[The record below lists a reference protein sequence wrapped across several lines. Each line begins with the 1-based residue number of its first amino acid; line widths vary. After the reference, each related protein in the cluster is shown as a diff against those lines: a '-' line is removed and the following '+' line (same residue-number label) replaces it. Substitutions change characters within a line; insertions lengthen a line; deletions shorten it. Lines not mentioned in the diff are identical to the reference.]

1 MRSESTQWLD
11 SIDRIQRERQ
21 GRTLVFTNGV
31 FDLLHAGH
39 VTYLEQARGL
49 GDLLVVALNT
59 DDSVRRLGKGPER
72 PLNPLADR
80 ARVIG
85 ALRCVDFVVS
95 FDEDDP
101 TQILAHIQPDI
112 HVKGGDYDPE
122 TMPETP
128 TVRSYGGRVIILPLL
143 AGRSTTRLVKA
154 MRHEDP
160 SA

>member
-1 MRSESTQWLD
+1 MRSESTFWLD
-11 SIDRIQRERQ
+11 SIERIQRERE

-39 VTYLEQARGL
+39 VTYLEQARAL

-59 DDSVRRLGKGPER
+59 DESVRRLGKGPER
-72 PLNPLADR
+72 PLNALADR
-80 ARVIG
+80 ARVMG

-95 FDEDDP
+95 FGEDDP
-101 TQILAHIQPDI
+101 TAILSQIRPDI

-128 TVRSYGGRVIILPLL
+128 TVRAYGGQVVILPLL
-143 AGRSTTRLVKA
+143 AGRSTTRLVQA
-154 MRHEDP
+154 MRKEDP
-160 SA
+160 AG

>member
-11 SIDRIQRERQ
+11 SIDRIQRERK

-101 TQILAHIQPDI
+101 TQTLAHIQPDI

-128 TVRSYGGRVIILPLL
+128 TVRSYGGKVIILPLL
-143 AGRSTTRLVKA
+143 TGRSTTSLVQA

>member
-80 ARVIG
+80 ARIIG

-95 FDEDDP
+95 FDEDNP
-101 TQILAHIQPDI
+101 TQILDHIQPDI

-143 AGRSTTRLVKA
+143 AGRSTTRLVQA
-154 MRHEDP
+154 MRHDDP